1 MRNDD
6 KIIAEKM
13 IGLEPIIKTEI
24 TSKTDGT
31 LIKCLNWYSYMSDE
45 KEADRWITDYMK
57 KNGYDKKT
65 IAHVMSSPYDS
76 QKKTVSSL
84 CRMSNNGT
92 IFSGELTNIV
102 SNKIQNIIKSNSY
115 VEAEPVISENVVSIQ
130 DRIKSI
136 AQRHM
141 AIFEDIIDLWYRD
154 QKSKIDFSMYDYIQR
169 EQLNSQ
175 ICNHI
180 KSMIKRSYFDEFE
193 EMLEGKD
200 ECLNEG
206 YAYLSKTRKKQIHQ
220 GLANLILDI
229 ERHVGN
235 TKTSKPRQ
243 PRKKKP
249 VSVEKQINNLK
260 YQKEFNK
267 LKIKSID
274 PQMIVGAQQLWIFN
288 TKTNQLT
295 MFNALGPAGF
305 SIKGTTIH
313 NYDPDLSIKKKL
325 RKPSDT
331 IQKVLDGGKIVLKK
345 LMSDLTT
352 KPIEVNGRLND
363 DTIILRAIR

>member
-6 KIIAEKM
+6 KIVAEKM
-13 IGLEPIIKTEI
+13 IGLEPIIKQEL
-24 TSKTDGT
+24 TSKTDGS

-45 KEADRWITDYMK
+45 KDTDRWITDYMK
-57 KNGYDKKT
+57 KNGYDKKA
-65 IAHVMSSPYDS
+65 IAHVMSSPYNS

-92 IFSGELTNIV
+92 IFSGELTNII
-102 SNKIQNIIKSNSY
+102 SNKIENIIKYNSY
-115 VEAEPVISENVVSIQ
+115 VEAESVPVENVVSIQ
-130 DRIKSI
+130 DRIKNI
-136 AQRHM
+136 AERHM
-141 AIFEDIIDLWYRD
+141 LVLEDIIDPWYRD
-154 QKSKIDFSMYDYIQR
+154 QKSKVDFSMYDYIQR
-169 EQLNSQ
+169 EQINSQ
-175 ICNHI
+175 VCNHI
-180 KSMIKRSYFDEFE
+180 KAMIKRSYFDEFE
-193 EMLEGKD
+193 EMLEGSD

-220 GLANLILDI
+220 GLANIISDI

-235 TKTSKPRQ
+235 AKTSKPRKQ
-243 PRKKKP
+243 RKKKP

-260 YQKEFNK
+260 YQKEFAK

-295 MFNALGPAGF
+295 MLNALGPAGF
-305 SIKGTTIH
+305 SIKGTTVQ

-325 RKPSDT
+325 RKPNDT

>member
-1 MRNDD
+1 MRSDD
-6 KIIAEKM
+6 KIVAEKM
-13 IGLEPIIKTEI
+13 IGAEPIVKQEI
-24 TSKTDGT
+24 SSKTDGI

-45 KEADRWITDYMK
+45 KDTDRWITDYMK
-57 KNGYDKKT
+57 KNSYDKKT
-65 IAHVMSSPYDS
+65 IAHVISSPYNS
-76 QKKTVSSL
+76 QKKIVSAL

-92 IFSGELTNIV
+92 IFTGELNNVV
-102 SNKIQNIIKSNSY
+102 SDKLNNVLNVNVY
-115 VEAEPVISENVVSIQ
+115 VEAEPVPIENVVSIQ
-130 DRIKSI
+130 DRIRSI
-136 AQRHM
+136 AERHM
-141 AIFEDIIDLWYRD
+141 TVLDEIIEVWYKD
-154 QKSKIDFSMYDYIQR
+154 QKSKIEFSLYDYIQK

-175 ICNHI
+175 VCNHI
-180 KSMIKRSYFDEFE
+180 KAMIKRSYLDEFE

-206 YAYLSKTRKKQIHQ
+206 YAFLSKTRKKQIH
-220 GLANLILDI
+220 LALSGCVSDI
-229 ERHVGN
+229 ERYVGN

-260 YQKEFNK
+260 YQKEFSK

-295 MFNALGPAGF
+295 LFNALGPSGF
-305 SIKGTTIH
+305 SIKGTTIQ
-313 NYDPDLSIKKKL
+313 NYDPDLSVKKKL
-325 RKPSDT
+325 RKPDET
-331 IQKVLDGGKIVLKK
+331 LQKVLDGGKIVLKK
-345 LMSDLTT
+345 LMTELKT

-363 DTIILRAIR
+363 DTIILKAIR